1 MFLDIWPLADRFH
14 IVHLDKTYSLKI
26 ICKII
31 NVSCANG
38 SNSLF
43 DFQNGLEIECL
54 NSPVSKNQKKEMVR
68 RLIEVLSCPYL
79 NYSLTS
85 EDGFYCES
93 LISYIKTGDKTFFE
107 VTGFR
112 EHYPVKGPIIIHSVN
127 WYGYLTALGINAFRV
142 LKNNKYDVRN
152 ANNEFEIILWL
163 LSRVPFAIVNSHIEN
178 NDNYFYHYYYHYY
191 IENNDNDDNNN
202 NSFNNNNNNNNGDK
216 TDI

>member
-1 MFLDIWPLADRFH
+1 MFLDIWPLADSFD
-14 IVHLDKTYSLKI
+14 IVHLAKTYSLKI

-38 SNSLF
+38 SNSFF

-54 NSPVSKNQKKEMVR
+54 NSPISENQKKEMLR
-68 RLIEVLSCPYL
+68 RLYGVLSCPHL

-127 WYGYLTALGINAFRV
+127 WYAYLTSLGINAFRV
-142 LKNNKYDVRN
+142 LKNNEYDVRN

-163 LSRVPFAIVNSHIEN
+163 LFRVSFAIVNSHIEN
-178 NDNYFYHYYYHYY
+178 NDNYLYHYYYHYY

-202 NSFNNNNNNNNGDK
+202 NSFNNNNNNNGDK